1 MKKILFILFLF
12 IGTNLVCQTKNGVI
26 KKSHSKS
33 ITYNKKVI
41 TTDKNKK
48 NVVSKN
54 KNNYGARYWYLI
66 DNKTNKIVDS
76 LVIYDF
82 VFDK

>member
-1 MKKILFILFLF
+1 LF

-26 KKSHSKS
+26 KKSRSKS

-76 LVIYDF
+76 LIIYDF